1 MTNNKTY
8 YIGGSKFNVLYADIT
23 TALTDVIVSSDDTNI
38 TMSGGVSISILKA
51 GSHAIQVDA
60 RKHKG
65 LKVGDVIVSTA
76 GNLHAKYVF
85 HAITLNYED
94 NTVIALNSL
103 ELVLKRILELGKTL
117 RIKSIALPAI
127 GTGTAGYD
135 YSNSVK
141 AITKVIGGFLK
152 DNDAIEEVNLCLLK
166 RDEISREQMNAL
178 FENAVELVSIKEQN
192 QVIKTL
198 LEEANVSLK
207 QNDKVDTDMVEKL
220 EEGLVRISSLEKE
233 ENGIVPTEIPDLLG
247 DLSFLQELL
256 HSINSNKEKIE
267 QLKEDKKVLE
277 QSINY
282 QRTAL
287 RHYEIEKAKFGG
299 EMVPFRLMMSIEDA
313 EKEIFS
319 TQEKINSINS
329 QLKSFIELEM

>member
-8 YIGGSKFNVLYADIT
+8 YIGGSQFNVLYADIT

-38 TMSGGVSISILKA
+38 TMSGGVSRSILKA

-65 LKVGDVIVSTA
+65 LKVGDIVVSTA
-76 GNLHAKYVF
+76 GHLHAKYIF
-85 HAITLNYED
+85 HAITLNKEV
-94 NTVIALNSL
+94 NLVIDPKTL
-103 ELVLKRILELGKTL
+103 ELSLKRILELGKAL
-117 RIKSIALPAI
+117 RVRSIALPAI
-127 GTGTAGYD
+127 ATGTAGYD
-135 YSNSVK
+135 YKNSIK
-141 AITKVIGGFLK
+141 AITEVIGGFLK
-152 DNDAIEEVNLCLLK
+152 DNDSIEEVNLCLLK
-166 RDEISREQMNAL
+166 RDEISREQMNTL

-192 QVIKTL
+192 QAIKSL
-198 LEEANVSLK
+198 LEEANESLK

-233 ENGIVPTEIPDLLG
+233 ENGIVPTKIPELLS
-247 DLSFLQELL
+247 DLSLLYDLL
-256 HSINSNKEKIE
+256 HSVNSNKHEIE

-282 QRTAL
+282 HRTAL
-287 RHYEIEKAKFGG
+287 RHYEIEKAKYGG
-299 EMVPFRLMMSIEDA
+299 EMLPFRLVMSIEDA
-313 EKEIFS
+313 EKEINS

-329 QLKSFIELEM
+329 QLKSFLELGE